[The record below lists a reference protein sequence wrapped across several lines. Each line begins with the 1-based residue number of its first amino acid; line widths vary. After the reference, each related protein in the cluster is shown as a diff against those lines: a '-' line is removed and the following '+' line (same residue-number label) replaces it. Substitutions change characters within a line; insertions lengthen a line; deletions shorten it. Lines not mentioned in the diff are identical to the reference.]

1 MLTPLRPQAS
11 GFRHPK
17 EEKDHWE
24 KGEAHGFLAAGL
36 RKRHKTV
43 GENYKKRRIAVVIPK
58 FGLVGGAE
66 NFASELTTRLT
77 ADPRYDVHVFANR
90 WSGKAP
96 GITFHR
102 VPIVRFPR
110 SLTTPSFAWFANR
123 AIAREDFDLVHTHD
137 RIFDADL
144 FTMHGIPHRLWVRDV
159 RKKRM
164 SLFDRSTRWVEEK
177 LVANPRCRR
186 FLAVSTITKEKF
198 IGEFGVEGNRVLV
211 VPPGTDVE
219 RFARRNRE
227 GCRDDLRRSL
237 GLNASTRILLFVS
250 MNFEV
255 KGLDYV
261 MRGIAALKHRGGP
274 EIPVL
279 LVVGRGNEG
288 QYGRLADELDIGPN
302 VRFSGVT
309 GRENLD
315 ALYLGSDFFAMLSR
329 FDTFGMA
336 ALDAMAASLPV
347 VLSGNVG
354 AKDLVRDGVNG
365 FVVSDPADA
374 AAVADRFDQLLETGL
389 RQRMGQEAFRTAC
402 GQSWDE
408 VARRQIEIYEELL

>member
-1 MLTPLRPQAS
+1 ME
-11 GFRHPK
+11 GM
-17 EEKDHWE
+17 
-24 KGEAHGFLAAGL
+24 
-36 RKRHKTV
+36 RKK
-43 GENYKKRRIAVVIPK
+43 IAVVIPK

-66 NFASELTTRLT
+66 NFASELTTRIA

-90 WSGKAP
+90 WSGEAP

-123 AIAREDFDLVHTHD
+123 AIAKEGVDLIHTHD
-137 RIFDADL
+137 RIFEADL

-164 SLFDRSTRWVEEK
+164 SLFDRATRRVEDR
-177 LVANPRCRR
+177 LARNPRCRR

-198 IGEFGVEGNRVLV
+198 LSEYPEDAGKVLI
-211 VPPGTDVE
+211 VPPGTDVGRFE
-219 RFARRNRE
+219 RLNRE
-227 GCRDDLRRSL
+227 RCRQEVRRSL
-237 GLNASTRILLFVS
+237 GLEPSALLLLFVS

-261 MRGIAALKHRGGP
+261 MQGLSALKRRGGP

-279 LVVGRGNEG
+279 FVVGRGNEG
-288 QYGRLADELDIGPN
+288 QYRRLAGELGIGEN

-315 ALYLGSDFFAMLSR
+315 ALYLGSDLFAMLSR

-365 FVVSDPADA
+365 FVIGDPADGT
-374 AAVADRFDQLLETGL
+374 AVAERFARLLEGEV
-389 RQRMGQEAFRTAC
+389 RKRMGQEAYRTAC

-408 VARRQIEIYEELL
+408 VARRQIGIYEELLSAGKT

>member
-1 MLTPLRPQAS
+1 MN
-11 GFRHPK
+11 K
-17 EEKDHWE
+17 
-24 KGEAHGFLAAGL
+24 
-36 RKRHKTV
+36 RKK
-43 GENYKKRRIAVVIPK
+43 IAVVIPR

-66 NFASELTTRLT
+66 NFASELATRIA
-77 ADPRYDVHVFANR
+77 ADPRYDIHVFANR
-90 WSGKAP
+90 WREDGP

-102 VPIVRFPR
+102 VPIIRFPR

-123 AIAREDFDLVHTHD
+123 AIAKEGVDLIHTHD
-137 RIFDADL
+137 RIFEADL

-164 SLFDRSTRWVEEK
+164 SLFDRATSQVEDS
-177 LVANPRCRR
+177 LARNPRCRR

-198 IGEFGVEGNRVLV
+198 LSEYPENAGKVLI
-211 VPPGTDVE
+211 VPPGTDVGRFE
-219 RFARRNRE
+219 RLNRE
-227 GCRDDLRRSL
+227 RCRQEVRSSL
-237 GLNASTRILLFVS
+237 GLAPSALLLLFVS

-261 MRGIAALKHRGGP
+261 MQGLAALKRRSSP
-274 EIPVL
+274 EIPTL
-279 LVVGRGNEG
+279 FVVGRGDEG
-288 QYGRLADELDIGPN
+288 QYRRLAGELGIGEN

-309 GRENLD
+309 GRESLD
-315 ALYLGSDFFAMLSR
+315 ALYLGSDIFAMLSR

-354 AKDLVRDGVNG
+354 AKDLVRDGENG
-365 FVVSDPADA
+365 FIVGDPADA
-374 AAVADRFDQLLETGL
+374 AAVAERLAQLLSTET

-408 VARRQIEIYEELL
+408 VARRQIEIYEELLGTAPGG

>member
-1 MLTPLRPQAS
+1 ME
-11 GFRHPK
+11 GM
-17 EEKDHWE
+17 
-24 KGEAHGFLAAGL
+24 
-36 RKRHKTV
+36 RKK
-43 GENYKKRRIAVVIPK
+43 IAVVIPK

-66 NFASELTTRLT
+66 NFASELATRI
-77 ADPRYDVHVFANR
+77 AAKPRYDVHVFANR
-90 WSGKAP
+90 WRDETP

-123 AIAREDFDLVHTHD
+123 AIAKEGADLIHTHE
-137 RIFDADL
+137 RIFEADL

-164 SLFDRSTRWVEEK
+164 SLFDRATSRVEDS
-177 LVANPRCRR
+177 LARNPRCRR

-198 IGEFGVEGNRVLV
+198 LSEYPEDAGKVLI
-211 VPPGTDVE
+211 VPPGTDVGRFE
-219 RFARRNRE
+219 RLNRE
-227 GCRDDLRRSL
+227 KCRQQVRRSL
-237 GLNASTRILLFVS
+237 GLEPSALLLLFVS

-261 MRGIAALKHRGGP
+261 MQGLSALKRMNAP

-279 LVVGRGNEG
+279 FVVGRGNEG
-288 QYGRLADELDIGPN
+288 QYRRLAGELGIGEH

-309 GRENLD
+309 GRESLD
-315 ALYLGSDFFAMLSR
+315 ALYLGSDLFAMLSR

-354 AKDLVRDGVNG
+354 AKDLVRDGENG
-365 FVVSDPADA
+365 FIVGEPADGT
-374 AAVADRFDQLLETGL
+374 AVAERFARLLEGEV
-389 RQRMGQEAFRTAC
+389 RKRMGQEAYRTAC

>member
-1 MLTPLRPQAS
+1 ME
-11 GFRHPK
+11 GM
-17 EEKDHWE
+17 
-24 KGEAHGFLAAGL
+24 
-36 RKRHKTV
+36 RKK
-43 GENYKKRRIAVVIPK
+43 IAVVIPK

-66 NFASELTTRLT
+66 NFASELATRIA

-90 WSGKAP
+90 WREEAP

-102 VPIVRFPR
+102 VPIIRFPR

-123 AIAREDFDLVHTHD
+123 AIAKEGVDLIHTHE
-137 RIFDADL
+137 RIFEADL

-164 SLFDRSTRWVEEK
+164 SLFDRATRRVEER
-177 LVANPRCRR
+177 LVANPRCKR
-186 FLAVSTITKEKF
+186 FLAVSSITKEEF
-198 IGEFGVEGNRVLV
+198 IGEYGVEDARVSIL
-211 VPPGTDVE
+211 PPGTDVS
-219 RFARRNRE
+219 RFARLDRE
-227 GCRDDLRRSL
+227 RSRAELRRSL
-237 GLNASTRILLFVS
+237 GLDPSIRILLFVS

-261 MRGIAALKHRGGP
+261 MQGLSALKRRRGSQVP
-274 EIPVL
+274 LL

-288 QYGRLADELDIGPN
+288 HYRRLAGELGIGEN

-354 AKDLVRDGVNG
+354 AKDLVRDGENG
-365 FVVSDPADA
+365 FIVGNPADA
-374 AAVADRFDQLLETGL
+374 AAVAERLAQLLSTET

-402 GQSWDE
+402 GQSWDK

>member
-1 MLTPLRPQAS
+1 M
-11 GFRHPK
+11 
-17 EEKDHWE
+17 
-24 KGEAHGFLAAGL
+24 
-36 RKRHKTV
+36 
-43 GENYKKRRIAVVIPK
+43 KKRKIIAVVIPK

-66 NFASELTTRLT
+66 NFASELATRIA
-77 ADPRYDVHVFANR
+77 ADPRYEVHVFANR
-90 WSGKAP
+90 WREDGTS
-96 GITFHR
+96 ITFHR
-102 VPIVRFPR
+102 VPIIRFPR

-123 AIAREDFDLVHTHD
+123 AIAREGVDLIHTHE
-137 RIFDADL
+137 RIFEADL

-164 SLFDRSTRWVEEK
+164 SLFDRSTQWVEEK
-177 LVANPRCRR
+177 LIANPRCRR

-198 IGEFGVEGNRVLV
+198 IGEFGVEDSRVLV
-211 VPPGTDVE
+211 LPPGTDVE

-227 GCRDDLRRSL
+227 GCRAELRRSL
-237 GLNASTRILLFVS
+237 GLDPATPILLFVS

-261 MRGIAALKHRGGP
+261 MRGLAQLKR
-274 EIPVL
+274 ETEQPVPL
-279 LVVGRGNEG
+279 LFIVGRGNEG
-288 QYGRLADELDIGPN
+288 QYRRLAGELGIGEN

-315 ALYLGSDFFAMLSR
+315 AIYLGSDLFAMLSR

-365 FVVSDPADA
+365 FVVGDPADA
-374 AAVADRFDQLLETGL
+374 AAVAERLAQLLSTET
-389 RQRMGQEAFRTAC
+389 RKRMGQEAFRTAC

-408 VARRQIEIYEELL
+408 VARRQIDLYEELL

>member
-1 MLTPLRPQAS
+1 M
-11 GFRHPK
+11 
-17 EEKDHWE
+17 
-24 KGEAHGFLAAGL
+24 
-36 RKRHKTV
+36 
-43 GENYKKRRIAVVIPK
+43 KKRKKIAVVIPK

-66 NFASELTTRLT
+66 NFASELTTRIA
-77 ADPRYDVHVFANR
+77 ADPRYEVHVFANR
-90 WSGKAP
+90 WREDGTS
-96 GITFHR
+96 ITFHR
-102 VPIVRFPR
+102 VPIIRFPR

-123 AIAREDFDLVHTHD
+123 AIAREGVDLIHTHE
-137 RIFDADL
+137 RIFEADL

-164 SLFDRSTRWVEEK
+164 SLFDRSTQWVEEK
-177 LVANPRCRR
+177 LIANPRCRR

-198 IGEFGVEGNRVLV
+198 IGEFGVEDSRVLV

-219 RFARRNRE
+219 RFALRNRE
-227 GCRDDLRRSL
+227 GCRAELRRSQ
-237 GLNASTRILLFVS
+237 GLDPATPILLFVS

-261 MRGIAALKHRGGP
+261 MRGLAQLKR
-274 EIPVL
+274 ETEQPVPL
-279 LVVGRGNEG
+279 LFIVGRGNEG
-288 QYGRLADELDIGPN
+288 QYRRLAGELGIGEN
-302 VRFSGVT
+302 LRFSGVT

-315 ALYLGSDFFAMLSR
+315 AIYLGSDLFAMLSR

-365 FVVSDPADA
+365 FVVGDPADA
-374 AAVADRFDQLLETGL
+374 AAVAERLSQLLSTET
-389 RQRMGQEAFRTAC
+389 RKRMGQEAFRTAC
-402 GQSWDE
+402 GQSWNE
-408 VARRQIEIYEELL
+408 VARRQIELYEELL